1 MSYVQVP
8 EKTQSLTGS
17 GDIGAVLKQTR
28 LHKGV
33 SLEEVSRQTFI
44 KLHYLYALE
53 EGQLEQLP
61 APVYTSGYI
70 RQYARLLNLDEA
82 ALIRQYHAQIG
93 TGLSYNRTDSP
104 EVATVSVDQTAP
116 RPGQFVPVL
125 SQRNGSVCVDEI
137 SMPLQEISTKTGV
150 SRLAMNQNAALS
162 NPSPVVT
169 AASSDKRVVETI
181 EGARKEALVMRHQ
194 TEQYAD
200 TVLKHVEDEIE
211 KTLGVIRN
219 GRNYLKTRLESYPKH

>member
-8 EKTQSLTGS
+8 EKTHSLTGS
-17 GDIGAVLKQTR
+17 GDIGAVLKQAR
-28 LHKGV
+28 LQKGV

-53 EGQLEQLP
+53 EGQMEQLP

-70 RQYARLLNLDEA
+70 RQYARLLALDEA

-104 EVATVSVDQTAP
+104 EVATVSADTQGP

-137 SMPLQEISTKTGV
+137 SMPIQEISSKAGV
-150 SRLAMNQNAALS
+150 SSLAMNQNAVVS
-162 NPSPVVT
+162 SPSPVSV
-169 AASSDKRVVETI
+169 ASSDKRVVETI

-219 GRNYLKTRLESYPKH
+219 GRNFLKTRLESYPKQ